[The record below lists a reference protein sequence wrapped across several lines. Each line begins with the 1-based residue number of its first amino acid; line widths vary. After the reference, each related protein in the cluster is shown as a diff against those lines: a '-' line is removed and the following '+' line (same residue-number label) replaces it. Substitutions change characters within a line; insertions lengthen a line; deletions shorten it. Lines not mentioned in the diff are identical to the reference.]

1 MAQNIRIWRGK
12 VSAARAVPVAAELSA
27 ARSPRYTSHGVA
39 CGLKEAVPLAVSV
52 LPWGVAF
59 GVAAQVVMSPPQTLV
74 TSAYLYSG
82 TAQFV
87 ALGMWQQPLAIAS
100 LLLAVFAVN
109 ARYLLQGMTLAPWL
123 HTLPAW
129 KRWGTLFFLADASWA
144 ASLQRFENG
153 YDDVGYLLGS
163 GIALYAAWVLSSWL
177 GLLLPMEA
185 IDPQAVGLDFAI
197 SAALV
202 ALAGGRWAGRTS
214 MLPWCVAAIAAVV
227 SWRLLGGNWYMF
239 IGGLAGAVAGAYR
252 DERRNER

>member
-1 MAQNIRIWRGK
+1 MAQNIRIRRGK